1 LKNVK
6 FNALVANHQAG
17 VNQNDIDSSDLKKLN
32 EEIWKKIPK
41 EQVILPIG
49 EINQGT
55 ENRYTEV

>member
-1 LKNVK
+1 MNFFQFFSKKIMAYVEYP
-6 FNALVANHQAG
+6 
-17 VNQNDIDSSDLKKLN
+17 DINSSGLKKLN
-32 EEIWKKIPK
+32 EEIWKKILK